1 MIKYLTK
8 MIIKEFQEQ
17 KTSVQLLEEKLCR
30 RDFGDN
36 SKSPEEVMEDNVLS
50 YGIDL
55 LGF

>member
-1 MIKYLTK
+1 